1 VSDAFDPLIGEWE
14 VEVPA
19 FGGHGRTIFERLG
32 AFVLQR
38 SIVPDP
44 GPDSVS
50 IIGDGVVNYFDARGV
65 KRIYQTSLD
74 GRVWKI
80 WRDDP
85 DDFSQRFS
93 GTLAEDGRTI
103 SAAWEKCMDGK
114 TWEFD
119 FEMIYTRISPR

>member
-1 VSDAFDPLIGEWE
+1 
-14 VEVPA
+14 
-19 FGGHGRTIFERLG
+19 
-32 AFVLQR
+32 
-38 SIVPDP
+38 
-44 GPDSVS
+44 
-50 IIGDGVVNYFDARGV
+50 VNYFDSRGV

-103 SAAWEKCMDGK
+103 SAAWEKCMDGE

-119 FEMIYTRISPR
+119 FEMIYTKVSAR